1 MSQIYEIRIKFPF
14 YSKVLSRDHYS
25 TNGVVHIVDK
35 VIMPA
40 TKSLKEMIETDVQF
54 SALKSH
60 LNKAGLM
67 DKLDEPGQWTL
78 FAPTNKAFSNLDAVS
93 EHLKSV

>member
-1 MSQIYEIRIKFPF
+1 
-14 YSKVLSRDHYS
+14 
-25 TNGVVHIVDK
+25 
-35 VIMPA
+35 
-40 TKSLKEMIETDVQF
+40 MIETDVQF

-93 EHLKSV
+93 EHLKNVFKKVDKCCAFKINAPYRIEKSNSQPEFDTVLALTP

>member
-1 MSQIYEIRIKFPF
+1 
-14 YSKVLSRDHYS
+14 
-25 TNGVVHIVDK
+25 
-35 VIMPA
+35 MPA

-60 LNKAGLM
+60 LNKVGLM

-78 FAPTNKAFSNLDAVS
+78 FAPNNKAFSNLDEVS
-93 EHLKSV
+93 N